1 MTYCAGRRSQAMA
14 SHRTVTTRTA
24 ATRTTTTFAVTAAA
38 AAVSLVGAVP
48 ASAGGFIVIGSPS
61 HDNTCVNR
69 AGAAVRGAATHG
81 TGNAAGLLG
90 QVPFGSPLNHCGGA
104 DLPGNKQGN
113 EAPDD
118 EPGLE
123 YVANQPPSDTRYP
136 GAGQTDF
143 LKLFR

>member
-1 MTYCAGRRSQAMA
+1 MTYDADRRSQAMA
-14 SHRTVTTRTA
+14 SHRTVTSRTVA
-24 ATRTTTTFAVTAAA
+24 SLATTTLAVTAAA
-38 AAVSLVGAVP
+38 AAVSLVGAAP
-48 ASAGGFIVIGSPS
+48 ASAGGLIVIGSPS
-61 HDNTCVNR
+61 HDNTCRNGVGTV
-69 AGAAVRGAATHG
+69 ARGAATHG

-90 QVPFGSPLNHCGGA
+90 QIPFGSPLNHCGGA

-118 EPGLE
+118 DPGLE
-123 YVANQPPSDTRYP
+123 YAANQPPSDTRYP

>member
-1 MTYCAGRRSQAMA
+1 MA
-14 SHRTVTTRTA
+14 
-24 ATRTTTTFAVTAAA
+24 
-38 AAVSLVGAVP
+38 P
-48 ASAGGFIVIGSPS
+48 ASAGGIIVIGSPS

-69 AGAAVRGAATHG
+69 AGAAVRGAATHA
-81 TGNAAGLLG
+81 TGNLAGLLG
-90 QVPFGSPLNHCGGA
+90 QASLRNPLNHCGGA

-118 EPGLE
+118 DPGLE